1 MGLNIQS
8 KEVIDKISQDLKVQP
23 ALEIPRELMDKIQL
37 VYNVNSERILQIVSA
52 NRATTGSLTPLTAST
67 SKKTFVTGVLLSY
80 MHNVV
85 ADSTAIT
92 TTLIGKGKGTSVLIQ
107 LPKLSLTADTKSQ
120 FVSLNP
126 PIELEKGSDVIAT
139 HTFTVGAGSIAS
151 SVYFYEEDPQ

>member
-1 MGLNIQS
+1 MPNIRNLQLL
-8 KEVIDKISQDLKVQP
+8 KRFTDLFKLKTNDTLSSEAGRMLVP
-23 ALEIPRELMDKIQL
+23 VVSLSIYPGDIQ
-37 VYNVNSERILQIVSA
+37 VNSA

-67 SKKTFVTGVLLSY
+67 SKKTFVTGVLLAY
-80 MHNVV
+80 MHDVV

-92 TTLIGKGKGTSVLIQ
+92 TTLVARGKGTSVLIQ

-139 HTFTVGAGSIAS
+139 HTFTVGAGTIAS
-151 SVYFYEEDPQ
+151 SVYFYEEED